1 MKTTLTLITATV
13 VPGGFIILIVAL
25 LGYYI
30 TRQRTRTAAN
40 PVLSGPL
47 IP

>member
-13 VPGGFIILIVAL
+13 VPGGFIILAVAL
-25 LGYYI
+25 IGYFI
-30 TRQRTRTAAN
+30 TRQRSRSAN